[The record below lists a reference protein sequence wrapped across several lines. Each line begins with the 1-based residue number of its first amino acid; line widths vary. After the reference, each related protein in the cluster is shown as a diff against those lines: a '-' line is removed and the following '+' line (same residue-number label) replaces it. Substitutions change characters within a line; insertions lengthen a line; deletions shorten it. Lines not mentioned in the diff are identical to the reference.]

1 MTRDEVNQLIR
12 DMLAQL
18 GRPDPEFS
26 LPSDH
31 APIVVVGDGPVFDRI
46 TIENGAE
53 VDCQT
58 IEGEQVAF
66 LTLERFTA
74 QIAREIESAS
84 RTAAAGPLARVLRL
98 FSRSRD
104 AYITRLD
111 DYSRQTWMEAQVR
124 LMSALRADWG
134 VRVELHHDEM
144 LRRFPLTANERAN
157 ARRLDLTVF
166 GLE

>member
-1 MTRDEVNQLIR
+1 MTRDEVNHLIR
-12 DMLAQL
+12 DMLSQL

-26 LPSDH
+26 LPSEN

-46 TIENGAE
+46 TRDNGVE
-53 VDCQT
+53 VECHT

-66 LTLERFTA
+66 LTLERITA
-74 QIAREIESAS
+74 QIARDIESAS
-84 RTAAAGPLARVLRL
+84 RTPSGGVVARVLRL
-98 FSRSRD
+98 FARSRD

-124 LMSALRADWG
+124 LMSSLRSDWG

-157 ARRLDLTVF
+157 TRRLDLTVF